1 MKKVT
6 IAAMA
11 AMVLVTTG
19 AMAGTLEDTTEL
31 AVSSMQR
38 VTTTVGTG
46 FANTG
51 SAGGIGGIINFSSTE
66 DTSVIGW
73 SIGGETSKNYYST
86 TAKTSWHNVA
96 LADVYVGGGYLSAKG
111 SVSMGGVCSVEQQ
124 INGTCLAESTAQGST
139 QNFTEKGGFGI
150 VGLSKTF
157 DLTGTKVIADAGYRF
172 GGVEGPVASVGVS
185 KKFGNDFWSK
195 EFGLKI
201 GYEQIKSNVEN
212 IDRVAMYGTVSF

>member
-6 IAAMA
+6 LAAMA

-19 AMAGTLEDTTEL
+19 ATAGTLENATEL

-46 FANTG
+46 FANTDSTG
-51 SAGGIGGIINFSSTE
+51 GLAGMVNFSSAE
-66 DTSVIGW
+66 DTSNIGW
-73 SIGGETSKNYYST
+73 SINGEASKNYYGA
-86 TAKTSWHNVA
+86 TAKTSWINVA
-96 LADVYVGGGYLSAKG
+96 LADMYVGGGYLSAKG
-111 SVSMGGVCSVEQQ
+111 SVLSGGGCSVEQQ
-124 INGTCLAESTAQGST
+124 MNGTCSLEFNTAVN

-172 GGVEGPVASVGVS
+172 GGVEGPVASVSVS
-185 KKFGNDFWSK
+185 KKFGNEFWSK
-195 EFGLKI
+195 EFGLKV

-212 IDRVAMYGTVSF
+212 IDRAAIYGTVAF

>member
-6 IAAMA
+6 LAAMA
-11 AMVLVTTG
+11 AMILVTG
-19 AMAGTLEDTTEL
+19 ASAGTLEDAAEL

-46 FANTG
+46 FANTDSTG
-51 SAGGIGGIINFSSTE
+51 GVAGMVNFSSTE
-66 DTSVIGW
+66 DTSNIGW
-73 SIGGETSKNYYST
+73 SLDGEASKNYYSA
-86 TAKTSWHNVA
+86 TAKTSWINVA

-111 SVSMGGVCSVEQQ
+111 SSSTGGCSVEQQ
-124 INGTCLAESTAQGST
+124 MSGTCSVEFNPVVN

-157 DLTGTKVIADAGYRF
+157 DLTGTKVIANAGYRF

-185 KKFGNDFWSK
+185 KKFGNEFWSK
-195 EFGLKI
+195 EFGFKV

-212 IDRVAMYGTVSF
+212 IDRATLYGTVAF